1 MDCVRDITN
10 VYLILY
16 KNIFSDNRGGLYVYI
31 KCVIIFAERR
41 KFMDRIIFHIDVNSA
56 YLSWSAI
63 DLLKADPDSVDIR
76 TIPAIIGGNRK
87 TRHGIVLA
95 KSLSAKNIYH
105 IHTAEPVANALKK
118 CPTLTIIPPDHDSY
132 SRHSKQ
138 FVGFLR
144 SLTSEIE
151 QVSVDECY
159 LDYTTIASRFS
170 SPEEGAAYIRN
181 YIYSHFGFTVNV
193 GISSNKVLA
202 KMASDFEK
210 PNKTHTLFP
219 DEIQKKMWPL
229 PISSLFMAG
238 HASVAV
244 LQKLDIH
251 TIGDLARMDPAI
263 LSLHLKSHGKMLW
276 EYANGIDNSSIESE
290 PSQAKGIGNSTTLAS
305 DLRTAQEAYSI
316 LLQLST
322 KVGHRLEKAG
332 QSANNL
338 CVEIKYS
345 TFDKYTR
352 QMPLSSPTQDGKKL
366 HHAACHLFDTL
377 WNGNPIRLLGV
388 RAGKLTDA
396 DEPVQ
401 LDLFSYDPKAIEKEQ
416 KMEQAMD
423 KIREKFGKDLIQK
436 GIH

>member
-1 MDCVRDITN
+1 
-10 VYLILY
+10 
-16 KNIFSDNRGGLYVYI
+16 
-31 KCVIIFAERR
+31 
-41 KFMDRIIFHIDVNSA
+41 MDRIIFHIDVNSA

-63 DLLKADPDSVDIR
+63 DLLQANPDSVDIR

-95 KSLSAKNIYH
+95 KSLQAKNIYH
-105 IHTAEPVANALKK
+105 IHTAEPVASALKK
-118 CPTLTIIPPDHDSY
+118 CPTLTIVPPDHDSY

-210 PNKTHTLFP
+210 PNKTHTLFL

-251 TIGDLARMDPAI
+251 TIGDLARMDPTI

-276 EYANGIDNSSIESE
+276 EYANGI
-290 PSQAKGIGNSTTLAS
+290 GNSTTLAS
-305 DLRTAQEAYSI
+305 DLTTSQEAYPI
-316 LLQLST
+316 LFQLST

-338 CVEIKYS
+338 CVEIKYA

-366 HHAACHLFDTL
+366 YHAACHLFDTL

-388 RAGKLTDA
+388 RAGKLTDV
-396 DEPVQ
+396 DEPIQ

-416 KMEQAMD
+416 KMERAMD

>member
-1 MDCVRDITN
+1 MAKV
-10 VYLILY
+10 
-16 KNIFSDNRGGLYVYI
+16 
-31 KCVIIFAERR
+31 
-41 KFMDRIIFHIDVNSA
+41 IFHIDVNSA
-56 YLSWSAI
+56 YLSWTATEQ
-63 DLLKADPDSVDIR
+63 LKNGAEIDIR
-76 TIPAIIGGNRK
+76 TIPAIIGGDQK
-87 TRHGIVLA
+87 SRHGIVLA
-95 KSLSAKNIYH
+95 KSIPAKRYG
-105 IHTAEPVANALKK
+105 IHTGEPVANAFRKFSNLKSF
-118 CPTLTIIPPDHDSY
+118 PPDHKMY
-132 SRHSKQ
+132 HRK
-138 FVGFLR
+138 
-144 SLTSEIE
+144 SEALMEYLSDFCPDIE
-151 QVSVDECY
+151 QVSVDECF
-159 LDYTTIASRFS
+159 LDYTSIASRFS

-219 DEIQKKMWPL
+219 EEIQQKMWPL

-244 LQKLDIH
+244 LQKLEIR
-251 TIGDLARMDPAI
+251 TIGDLAKMDPAI
-263 LSLHLKSHGKMLW
+263 LTMHLKSHGKMLW
-276 EYANGIDNSSIESE
+276 KYANGIDNSTLESE

-305 DLRTAQEAYSI
+305 DLTTAQEAYPI

-338 CVEIKYS
+338 CVEIKYA
-345 TFDKYTR
+345 TFEKYTR

-366 HHAACHLFDTL
+366 YRAACHLFDTL

-416 KMEQAMD
+416 KMERAMD

>member
-1 MDCVRDITN
+1 MRI
-10 VYLILY
+10 
-16 KNIFSDNRGGLYVYI
+16 S
-31 KCVIIFAERR
+31 AERR
-41 KFMDRIIFHIDVNSA
+41 TFMDRIIFHIDVNSA

-63 DLLKADPDSVDIR
+63 DLLQANPDSVDIR

-95 KSLSAKNIYH
+95 KSLQAKNIYH
-105 IHTAEPVANALKK
+105 IHTAEPVASALKK
-118 CPTLTIIPPDHDSY
+118 CPTLTIVPPDHDSY

-251 TIGDLARMDPAI
+251 TIGDLARMDPTI

-305 DLRTAQEAYSI
+305 DLTTSQEAYPI
-316 LLQLST
+316 LFQLST

-338 CVEIKYS
+338 CVEIKYA

-366 HHAACHLFDTL
+366 YHAACHLFDTL

-388 RAGKLTDA
+388 RAGKLTDV
-396 DEPVQ
+396 DEPIQ
-401 LDLFSYDPKAIEKEQ
+401 LDLFSYDPKVIEKEQ
-416 KMEQAMD
+416 KMERAMD